1 VLAGDK
7 RRELCI
13 KHFPHKKRAQ
23 GKPGARC
30 TRSLACGLKKHTSAV
45 TTGSPEIPG
54 LPCAMVLTVSFA
66 LSSVTGLSCHRRM
79 RNTFRTLDAS
89 VGASGPH
96 DFAVRG
102 SAARQRVATCVH
114 CIPHPTFVTTRT
126 PLLSRRDGAS
136 RKFDLPDGESEIFF
150 AKGLDNQNSQIAKL
164 PVGQITSTSKSSLPA
179 IFDETH
185 PQFPQLSVS
194 VYRFGAGL
202 PVVQGAHAGV
212 FNPVHITVNLIEA
225 TNRSPHLRCIDAT
238 TQSATFR
245 GQKWR

>member
-1 VLAGDK
+1 V
-7 RRELCI
+7 
-13 KHFPHKKRAQ
+13 
-23 GKPGARC
+23 
-30 TRSLACGLKKHTSAV
+30 
-45 TTGSPEIPG
+45 
-54 LPCAMVLTVSFA
+54 
-66 LSSVTGLSCHRRM
+66 
-79 RNTFRTLDAS
+79 
-89 VGASGPH
+89 
-96 DFAVRG
+96 
-102 SAARQRVATCVH
+102 
-114 CIPHPTFVTTRT
+114 
-126 PLLSRRDGAS
+126 S

-185 PQFPQLSVS
+185 P

-212 FNPVHITVNLIEA
+212 FNSVHITVNLIEA
-225 TNRSPHLRCIDAT
+225 AKRSPHLRCIDAT